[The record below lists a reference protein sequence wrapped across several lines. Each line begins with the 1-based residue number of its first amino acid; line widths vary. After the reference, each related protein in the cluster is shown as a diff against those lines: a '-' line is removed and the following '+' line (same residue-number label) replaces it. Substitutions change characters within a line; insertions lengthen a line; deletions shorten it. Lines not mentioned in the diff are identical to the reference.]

1 MVFICK
7 FLSYLYEIKHMA
19 DVASYHGGDG
29 GGDDPIDPSRILAS
43 CESGINFLKTF
54 NFFCNILI
62 VILLI

>member
-1 MVFICK
+1 MFFICK

-29 GGDDPIDPSRILAS
+29 GGEDPT
-43 CESGINFLKTF
+43 CESGIKFLKTF
-54 NFFCNILI
+54 NFFFCNISI